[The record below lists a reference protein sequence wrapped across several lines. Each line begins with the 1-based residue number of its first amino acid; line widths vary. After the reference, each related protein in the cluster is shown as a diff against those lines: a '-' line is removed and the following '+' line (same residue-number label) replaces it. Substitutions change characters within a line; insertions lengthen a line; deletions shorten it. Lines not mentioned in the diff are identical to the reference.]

1 MRSKAW
7 ICANCSKDFT
17 RRFSAQRHVRVVH
30 RGMGKI
36 VRTLDYII
44 VELFVSIPRL
54 THLHTKLIIVSK
66 TSVLTDLASNIEN
79 FSLGSVVHSIPRSY
93 ENTMRSNQKC
103 STGGASQFTSR
114 PAECV
119 ESKLQE
125 AYELT
130 SDHCK
135 IVFET

>member
-7 ICANCSKDFT
+7 VCANCSKDFT

-30 RGMGKI
+30 RGMGKT

-44 VELFVSIPRL
+44 GRTVCEYPQIDPSAYKINNRQQNFRA
-54 THLHTKLIIVSK
+54 
-66 TSVLTDLASNIEN
+66 TDLASNIEN

-93 ENTMRSNQKC
+93 ENTMRNNQKC
-103 STGGASQFTSR
+103 STGGSSQFTRR
-114 PAECV
+114 PAECI

-130 SDHCK
+130 RDHCK